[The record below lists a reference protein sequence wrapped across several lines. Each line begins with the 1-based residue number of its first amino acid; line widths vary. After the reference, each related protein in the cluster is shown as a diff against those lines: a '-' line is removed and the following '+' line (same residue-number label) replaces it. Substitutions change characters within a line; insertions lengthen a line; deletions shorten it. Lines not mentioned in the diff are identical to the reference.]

1 MASRNNAVP
10 KRDIFKESAFF
21 RNLDGADFFR
31 VLDEAITHIEIDS
44 LNLQCKDKDCTTKVL
59 RGSLCEMHRKKKD
72 AALSKERYHKFGRR
86 KKKRDPEPTL
96 FDLPLNDS
104 HDA

>member
-1 MASRNNAVP
+1 MASRNNAQ

-31 VLDEAITHIEIDS
+31 VLDEAITHIEFDTTD
-44 LNLQCKDKDCTTKVL
+44 LQCKDQDCTTKVL
-59 RGSLCEMHRKKKD
+59 RGSLCEIHRKKKD
-72 AALSKERYHKFGRR
+72 AALSKERYHKFGRK

-96 FDLPLNDS
+96 FDTPGA
-104 HDA
+104 DAQDC